1 MTAAN
6 VFNNKNQWKVTAIS
20 ITESLTAG
28 KMLQLENA
36 RDQFGLN
43 NVGSIDGRI
52 INKGNTS
59 AKQKLFCGWISGKV
73 HSLWKKTTIC
83 F

>member
-1 MTAAN
+1 
-6 VFNNKNQWKVTAIS
+6 
-20 ITESLTAG
+20 
-28 KMLQLENA
+28 MLQLENA